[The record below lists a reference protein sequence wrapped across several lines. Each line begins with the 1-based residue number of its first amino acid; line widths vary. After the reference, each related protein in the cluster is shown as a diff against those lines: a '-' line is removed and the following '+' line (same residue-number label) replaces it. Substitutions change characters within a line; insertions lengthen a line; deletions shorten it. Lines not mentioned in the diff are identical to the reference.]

1 MISSQEYLFVN
12 ILKIILTDKDAIA
25 KYLKD
30 LSIIQ
35 NEDR

>member
-1 MISSQEYLFVN
+1 MISSQEYLFVS

-25 KYLKD
+25 KYLKAH

-35 NEDR
+35 K